1 MSSHFKPSV
10 FHPFN
15 RKDFDIFRSLSNDL
29 LCAVLVSG
37 KSDSA
42 QCCLLLLCRTYKP
55 ALIFFR
61 CFKINSVT
69 ARSRPLLLKSGAYR
83 GGGGGGSIHQRKN
96 LETLLPCSIFT
107 FFRAFNFII
116 IENVVQGF
124 ITTLKPFAVTHKKRG
139 QKIPLFC
146 WYEYNYFFFLQ
157 NKNLGNFKRTVYL
170 QK

>member
-1 MSSHFKPSV
+1 MLVTNVYLKNKNWKITHGPPILVTVSSHLKPSV

-69 ARSRPLLLKSGAYR
+69 ARSRPLMLKSGAYILR
-83 GGGGGGSIHQRKN
+83 FYPQCDGSKLKKN
-96 LETLLPCSIFT
+96 IFSQQM
-107 FFRAFNFII
+107 FISVLWYCYALT
-116 IENVVQGF
+116 NA
-124 ITTLKPFAVTHKKRG
+124 ITCQSVLVEDKK
-139 QKIPLFC
+139 
-146 WYEYNYFFFLQ
+146 
-157 NKNLGNFKRTVYL
+157 
-170 QK
+170 